1 MEKTKTPEEGQEKMP
16 PVVVVEKH
24 VVPEKKDGPQAAGK
38 APATGAQETPA
49 HVMPAAERREGVAE
63 QARQMADMQRRVGN
77 TRLARLLTGQGQ
89 AAEQTEKQKEK
100 EETERQHT

>member
-1 MEKTKTPEEGQEKMP
+1 MDKKKTHEEGHEKMP

-24 VVPEKKDGPQAAGK
+24 EAPEKKDGPHAL
-38 APATGAQETPA
+38 AP
-49 HVMPAAERREGVAE
+49 VMPAAERREGVAE

-77 TRLARLLTGQGQ
+77 TRLAHLLTGHGQ
-89 AAEQTEKQKEK
+89 AAEQTEKQKDK